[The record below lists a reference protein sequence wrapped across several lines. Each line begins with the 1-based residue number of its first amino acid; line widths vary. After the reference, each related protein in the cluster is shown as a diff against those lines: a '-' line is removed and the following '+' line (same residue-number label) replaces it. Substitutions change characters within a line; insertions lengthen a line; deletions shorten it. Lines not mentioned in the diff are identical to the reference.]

1 MRFLKNKIAQSR
13 KTEKPADPEPS
24 PPDARAK
31 LSPVKPQENST
42 RTLRTRPQNLNFS
55 ESQTSSRGATS
66 SLNIIKNYSRA
77 MTNFAVSDVARPYL
91 IKIMD
96 SKGVKVEDFLNFI
109 EERKQSVNCIKKLR
123 EMLPSD
129 EEGDALEDMKTV
141 FQDICILFLKMFS
154 VNWIFS
160 SKVTDKLAHL
170 NCRFKILRRI
180 KNPQHFTYL
189 RSFHDAF

>member
-13 KTEKPADPEPS
+13 KHEKPVDPEPS
-24 PPDARAK
+24 PPDSVAK
-31 LSPVKPQENST
+31 LSPEKPQESRT

-55 ESQTSSRGATS
+55 ENQTSSRGATS

-77 MTNFAVSDVARPYL
+77 MTNFAVSDIARPYL
-91 IKIMD
+91 NKILE
-96 SKGVKVEDFLNFI
+96 SKEVKVDDFLEFI

-129 EEGDALEDMKTV
+129 EAGDTLEDMKTV

-170 NCRFKILRRI
+170 NCRFKIMRRI

>member
-1 MRFLKNKIAQSR
+1 MRFLKNKIAQAR
-13 KTEKPADPEPS
+13 KADKPIDPEDSPPNPTEKALPE
-24 PPDARAK
+24 K
-31 LSPVKPQENST
+31 TQENNT
-42 RTLRTRPQNLNFS
+42 RRLRTRPENLNFS
-55 ESQTSSRGATS
+55 ENHSSSRGATS

-77 MTNFAVSDVARPYL
+77 MTNFAVSDLSRPYL
-91 IKIMD
+91 EKIID
-96 SKGVKVEDFLNFI
+96 KKGVRMDDFLSFI

-129 EEGDALEDMKTV
+129 EEGDEFEGVKSV
-141 FQDICILFLKMFS
+141 FQEICILFLKMFS

-160 SKVTDKLAHL
+160 SKVTDKLSHL

-180 KNPQHFTYL
+180 RNPQHFTYL

>member
-13 KTEKPADPEPS
+13 KADKHPS
-24 PPDARAK
+24 PED
-31 LSPVKPQENST
+31 SPPITHEKSLPERTPENNT

-55 ESQTSSRGATS
+55 ENYSSSRGATS

-77 MTNFAVSDVARPYL
+77 MTNFAVSDLARPYL
-91 IKIMD
+91 SKILD
-96 SKGVKVEDFLNFI
+96 KKGVGMENFLSFI

-129 EEGDALEDMKTV
+129 ETGDKFEGVKTV

-170 NCRFKILRRI
+170 NCRFKIMRRI